1 MTCCDYHRIN
11 CRQGRDCPNRKSR
24 VSKSGAR
31 VRIIVGITW
40 LYLGVQFCWLV
51 WGML

>member
-1 MTCCDYHRIN
+1 MTCCNNN
-11 CRQGRDCPNRKSR
+11 CRQGRDCPHR

-40 LYLGVQFCWLV
+40 LYLLVTFCWLV
-51 WGML
+51 WRML